1 MERPVPPHLEEVAM
15 EGVMNLTRAM
25 VKSFVFSKNDHEQVI
40 EDCPT
45 EFRNAMREE
54 VLTQKAIRPRSYK
67 QGAKIVLEEFEDGS
81 IDCLMPIGT
90 NSAQRGYNENEAR
103 QLEKKTKM
111 MARLRKKHAEKH
123 AKHTGAECDTCFWE
137 KMATP
142 AGNGAGA
149 E

>member
-1 MERPVPPHLEEVAM
+1 
-15 EGVMNLTRAM
+15 
-25 VKSFVFSKNDHEQVI
+25 
-40 EDCPT
+40 
-45 EFRNAMREE
+45 
-54 VLTQKAIRPRSYK
+54 
-67 QGAKIVLEEFEDGS
+67 
-81 IDCLMPIGT
+81 
-90 NSAQRGYNENEAR
+90 
-103 QLEKKTKM
+103 M